1 MSDYKISDLKAKI
14 EAQTEDVVA
23 TTTDQGFKLST
34 ADSFVF
40 DDGLF
45 LSLCLLIFSLVVF
58 SLMTYLIK
66 LGKQPEQILK
76 VFGSVLIVVAAV
88 FLVVAG
94 YSEKQIAPVI
104 GLLGTVAGYILGKS
118 SEKDNKSMHPTA
130 KASTD

>member
-1 MSDYKISDLKAKI
+1 MNEQKISELKAKI
-14 EAQTEDVVA
+14 EAQTQELST
-23 TTTDQGFKLST
+23 TTTDIGFKPT
-34 ADSFVF
+34 EENSFVF

-45 LSLCLLIFSLVVF
+45 LSLCLLVFSLFVF

-66 LGKQPEQILK
+66 LGKQPDQILK

-88 FLVVAG
+88 FLIVAG

-118 SEKDNKSMHPTA
+118 SDKYNKSMQ
-130 KASTD
+130 STDD